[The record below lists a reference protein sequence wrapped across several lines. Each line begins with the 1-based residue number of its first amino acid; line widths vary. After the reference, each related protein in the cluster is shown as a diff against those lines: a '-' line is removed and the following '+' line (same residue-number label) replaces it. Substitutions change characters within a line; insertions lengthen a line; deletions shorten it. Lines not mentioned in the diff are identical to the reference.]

1 MGMDDR
7 ILHLV
12 RQEIKEV
19 ADAIGAPVWSENI
32 NDLHTELHAL
42 ATRVA
47 KLEQRLSD
55 PSETAKAPARA
66 PRKAPAQ

>member
-19 ADAIGAPVWSENI
+19 ADAIGAPGWSEHI

-47 KLEQRLSD
+47 NLEQRLSD
-55 PSETAKAPARA
+55 PVEAAKPTRV
-66 PRKAPAQ
+66 PRKAPTQ